1 MLAPRRWSR
10 LLRSGTDCS
19 ELQEEQ
25 EEVETE
31 EEKVTES
38 EELVSTARSSLRRS
52 PSSWCRVTWKR
63 VPRSRAPVC
72 LAGDI
77 MVGLGGWWAARAVR
91 WAVGRR

>member
-1 MLAPRRWSR
+1 M
-10 LLRSGTDCS
+10 
-19 ELQEEQ
+19 
-25 EEVETE
+25 ETE

-38 EELVSTARSSLRRS
+38 EELGSTARSSLRRS

-91 WAVGRR
+91 WAVGRRW